1 MNQGMCI
8 RVPRDS
14 SYKLWTNGL
23 CGCVATIIDIEHISG
38 DHSICMCHC
47 AYDNKEQNKMFI
59 DTFLQKQDMHTI
71 KKTSCILLPPGIQKK
86 LVRTTLVAIFD
97 PVWRD
102 AILTTIK
109 KYIPNAKIVIKPY
122 LFNDLTSEIYYAYNA
137 GSTALQIVDKS
148 SAIDEESIEQL
159 LETHNYP
166 TQDTLS
172 KAALLPI
179 IAASVIGIYLY
190 YLNS

>member
-14 SYKLWTNGL
+14 QYKLWTNGL
-23 CGCVATIIDIEHISG
+23 CGCVATIIDIEHTNG
-38 DHSICMCHC
+38 DHSMCMCHC

-59 DTFLQKQDMHTI
+59 DAFFQKQDIKNI

-86 LVRTTLVAIFD
+86 LVRTTLMPIFD
-97 PVWRD
+97 PAWKNVL
-102 AILTTIK
+102 LTTIQ
-109 KYIPNAKIVIKPY
+109 KYVPHAKIVIKPY
-122 LFNDLTSEIYYAYNA
+122 HFNELTSEIHYEYNA
-137 GSTALQIVDKS
+137 GSSAVQIIDKS
-148 SAIDEESIEQL
+148 SAIDEESIQQL

-166 TQDTLS
+166 TQDTQY

-179 IAASVIGIYLY
+179 IAGALIGCYIYC
-190 YLNS
+190 NS